1 MRIVLLATDAYG
13 GHGGI
18 ALYNRDLAEA
28 LASQHE
34 VTVVPRIVPHPP
46 EEIPPGVT
54 FLREAAGGQT
64 AYLRAVARVARQR
77 PDLVICG
84 HVNLLPVACA
94 MASRPLLMAFGI
106 EAWKPLGNPLWTWL
120 LHRCRGVV
128 AISAVTRDRFLAWS
142 RFRGPTYLLP
152 NAIRLQ
158 RYGIRPKRPDLIAR
172 YGLHGRRILLT
183 IGRLVGAERY
193 KGFDEVMDIL
203 GDLPVDVVYLIAG
216 SGGDVDRL
224 RERAR
229 ELGVAGRVVFTGG
242 FPEEDK
248 PDLYNLAD
256 VYVMPSRGE
265 GFGFVFLEAL
275 ACGLPVIGSKHDGGR
290 EALLGGK
297 LGILVDPA
305 NPAEIRAA
313 ILELLERGERRVPD
327 DLRYYSF
334 ENLVSR
340 VTDLVRQTA

>member
-1 MRIVLLATDAYG
+1 VRIVLLATDAYG

-54 FLREAAGGQT
+54 FLREAAGGRA
-64 AYLRAVARVARQR
+64 AYLTAVARVAQQR
-77 PDLVICG
+77 PELVICG

-94 MASRPLLMAFGI
+94 MSRRPLLMTFGI

-142 RFRGPTYLLP
+142 RFRGPTHILP
-152 NAIRLQ
+152 NAIRLE

-172 YGLHGRRILLT
+172 YGLQGRRVLLT
-183 IGRLVGAERY
+183 VGRLAGAERY
-193 KGFDEVMDIL
+193 KGFDEVIDIL
-203 GDLPVDVVYLIAG
+203 GDLPRNVVYLIGG
-216 SGGDVDRL
+216 SGGDIDRL
-224 RERAR
+224 RGRAQ
-229 ELGVAGRVVFTGG
+229 ELGVSDRVIFTGG

-305 NPAEIRAA
+305 NPAEIRSA
-313 ILELLERGERRVPD
+313 ISGLLERGERRVPAE
-327 DLRYYSF
+327 LGYYSF
-334 ENLVSR
+334 ANLVSR